1 MHMLS
6 IFSIFKRFLSS
17 EQKKIIKGIP
27 NLKNAPMKILV
38 CEDDYMVVKAIEHK
52 LTRDGYEV
60 EIANDGKVASEMI
73 RNNEYDLV
81 ITDLL
86 MPFTGGL
93 EIINLMRNK
102 LEKTTPMIVLSKVGN
117 EETIIEAFKL
127 GADDYLTKPFSPNEL
142 SIRVK
147 RFLIKKG

>member
-1 MHMLS
+1 
-6 IFSIFKRFLSS
+6 
-17 EQKKIIKGIP
+17 
-27 NLKNAPMKILV
+27 MKILV
-38 CEDDYMVVKAIEHK
+38 CEDDYMVIKAIEHK
-52 LTRDGYEV
+52 LTREGYEV
-60 EIANDGKVASEMI
+60 EIANDGRQATERIKTQ
-73 RNNEYDLV
+73 EYDLM

-93 EIINLMRNK
+93 ELINLLRNEMK
-102 LEKTTPMIVLSKVGN
+102 KTLPIIVLSKVGN

-147 RFLIKKG
+147 RFLVKR

>member
-1 MHMLS
+1 
-6 IFSIFKRFLSS
+6 
-17 EQKKIIKGIP
+17 
-27 NLKNAPMKILV
+27 MKILV
-38 CEDDYMVVKAIEHK
+38 CEDDFMMIKAIEHK
-52 LTRDGYEV
+52 LLREGYQV
-60 EIANDGKVASEMI
+60 VVANDGRVASEKI
-73 RNNEYDLV
+73 KNEEFNLI

-93 EIINLMRNK
+93 ELINLLRNELK
-102 LEKTTPMIVLSKVGN
+102 KTTPIIVLSKVGN

-147 RFLIKKG
+147 RFLLKK